1 MSASWEEAIRSIVAE
16 ELARMEARRDARPLK
31 PADAEAQTD
40 TPAER
45 DVVNA
50 DEAAA
55 FLGLDR
61 KTVYEYA
68 RRGAIPHQRLG
79 RRVLFSKRALVSW
92 LSSCKSAPHRRGR
105 S

>member
-1 MSASWEEAIRSIVAE
+1 MSASWEDAIRSIVAE
-16 ELARMEARRDARPLK
+16 ELARMEARREARPST
-31 PADAEAQTD
+31 PADGEATSD
-40 TPAER
+40 APDG

>member
-16 ELARMEARRDARPLK
+16 ELARMEARRDASAPT
-31 PADAEAQTD
+31 PADAGATTGALD
-40 TPAER
+40 R

-68 RRGAIPHQRLG
+68 RRDAIPHQRLG

-92 LSSCKSAPHRRGR
+92 LSSCKSAPHRRGK